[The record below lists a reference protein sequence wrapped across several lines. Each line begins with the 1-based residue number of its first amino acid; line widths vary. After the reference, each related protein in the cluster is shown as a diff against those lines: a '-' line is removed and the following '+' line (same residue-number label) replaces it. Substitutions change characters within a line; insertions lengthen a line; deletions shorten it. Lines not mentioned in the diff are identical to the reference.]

1 LSTPFSKA
9 ALRAAEQTIGRRDM
23 NEIIRVNEL
32 SKSYGP
38 TLAVDHVSFEVKEG
52 EVFGFLGPNGAGKT
66 TTIRMMVGLTQPSA
80 GTALINGYDVLKEP
94 VEVKQTIGLVP
105 ETSNLYGELTS
116 LQNLIYQAELYGVP
130 KKERRIRAI
139 QLLEEFGLKEHEE
152 KPFQKLS
159 RGLKRRLTIATALIH
174 HPKILFLDEPT
185 TGLDVMSARGLRK
198 LILDSKKKGLTIFL
212 TTHYIPEAESLC
224 DRIAII
230 VKGKIRI
237 IDTPENIRSQA
248 KDIEILEVG
257 LEWVPDDLKNKFLS
271 LGGIEKILIDENRIH
286 FHAKKLDQVISP
298 IMKSLEEHGAKIE
311 SIKTLNPTLEDAF
324 IRLTDLD
331 SELMKIDKPEKTPA

>member
-1 LSTPFSKA
+1 MSL
-9 ALRAAEQTIGRRDM
+9 DV
-23 NEIIRVNEL
+23 IIRVNDL
-32 SKSYGP
+32 TKSYGP
-38 TLAVDHVSFEVKEG
+38 TFAVDDLSFDVNEG
-52 EVFGFLGPNGAGKT
+52 EIFGFLGPNGAGKT
-66 TTIRMMVGLTQPSA
+66 TTIRMIVGLTQPSS
-80 GTALINGYDVLKEP
+80 GTAWIAGRDILKEP
-94 VEVKQTIGLVP
+94 VEVKKTIGLVP

-116 LQNLIYQAELYGVP
+116 LENLVYQAELYGVAR
-130 KKERRIRAI
+130 KERKDRAL
-139 QLLEEFGLKEHEE
+139 QLLEEFGLKEHQE

-237 IDTPENIRSQA
+237 IDTPQNIRSQV
-248 KDIEILEVG
+248 KKMEILEIG
-257 LEWVPDDLKNKFLS
+257 LNRISDPLKNRLLS
-271 LGGIEKILIDENRIH
+271 LDGIEKILIGENRIR
-286 FHAKKLDQVISP
+286 FHTKNIDQVTPGI
-298 IMKSLEEHGAKIE
+298 IKLLKEQGIKIE
-311 SIKTLNPTLEDAF
+311 TINTLSPSLEDAF
-324 IRLTDLD
+324 VTLTGLD
-331 SELMKIDKPEKTPA
+331 SDLMKIDKPIKAGPD